1 MPLTNSQYESILRAY
16 EEKQIRNRHLLA
28 KRTQEVYTKIP
39 AFQEIEET
47 IASISVSQGKK
58 MLLGDEE
65 ALNELKSILHDLS
78 LQKESLLISNGFS
91 KEYLQPIYDCKDCK
105 DTGYIDGQKC
115 HCFKNAMIS
124 LLYQQSNLQAMLKKE
139 NFSKLSSSYYEGEDL
154 TRFQKAVETSK
165 NFIKNF
171 SLDYQNLC
179 FYGTVGTGKS
189 FLSNCI
195 AKELIDEGYSVIYF
209 SAIQLFETLSKY
221 SFDYK
226 SKEELS
232 GVYNDIYTCDLL
244 IIDDLGTEVPNSFTI
259 SQLFS
264 CLNERHLRK
273 KDTIIST
280 NLSLE
285 NLCNTYSERIF
296 SRLTN
301 NFKLLKLSGPDIRN
315 QK

>member
-1 MPLTNSQYESILRAY
+1 MPLTNSQYESILRTY
-16 EEKQIRNRHLLA
+16 EEKQVRNRHLLA
-28 KRTQEVYTKIP
+28 KRTQEVYAKIP

-65 ALNELKSILHDLS
+65 ALSELKDILHNLS
-78 LQKESLLISNGFS
+78 MQKENLLVTNGFS
-91 KEYLQPIYDCKDCK
+91 KEYLQPIYDCTDCK

-115 HCFKNAMIS
+115 HCFKNAMIT
-124 LLYQQSNLQAMLKKE
+124 LLYQQSNLQAMLEEE
-139 NFSKLSSSYYEGEDL
+139 NFSKLSFSYYEGDDL
-154 TRFQKAVETSK
+154 TRFEKAVETSK

-171 SLDYQNLC
+171 PLDYQNLC

-195 AKELIDEGYSVIYF
+195 AKELIDGGYSVIYF